1 MPPGEPP
8 QLDAEV
14 TEQIVGIITSLAA
27 RNPALVTD
35 FATAFAGDNASA
47 QAQLAQSAEL
57 ASTAKD
63 SELPDLDRSEEASE
77 DVEAAEDLE
86 PEQLESELRALF
98 GIPADQ
104 PIVIFP

>member
-8 QLDAEV
+8 QVEADI
-14 TEQIVGIITSLAA
+14 TEQVVGIITSLAA
-27 RNPALVTD
+27 RNPALVKD
-35 FATAFAGDNASA
+35 FATAFAGDGASA
-47 QAQLAQSAEL
+47 QAHLARSAEL

-63 SELPDLDRSEEASE
+63 SEVPDPGQSG
-77 DVEAAEDLE
+77 EAAADLE

-104 PIVIFP
+104 PLVIVP